1 MLSKYTV
8 KPLRRPMLTLV
19 PTNPPATTRAKAT
32 PITLVQTPEP
42 LIACLPGFDIPQF
55 VSRLSAGFPSPATDY
70 MEEGLDLNTFLV
82 RHKAATFAFA
92 VKGNSMRDAGIVDGD
107 KVLVDRSVEPKHGQI
122 VVAVVNGDYTIKR
135 LHLVEGRVEL
145 HAENPEFLPRKFQEG
160 EQLEVWGV
168 VVGVIRR
175 YAC

>member
-1 MLSKYTV
+1 MLSLV
-8 KPLRRPMLTLV
+8 QSKPTS
-19 PTNPPATTRAKAT
+19 TARAKAAQ
-32 PITLVQTPEP
+32 ITLVQHPEP
-42 LIACLPGFDIPQF
+42 LAACLPGFEVPQF
-55 VSRLSAGFPSPATDY
+55 ISRLSAGFPSPATDY
-70 MEEGLDLNTFLV
+70 MEDSLDLNAFLV

-92 VKGNSMRDAGIVDGD
+92 VKGNSMTDAGIMDGD

-135 LHLVEGRVEL
+135 LYSVAGRIEL
-145 HAENPEFLPRKFQEG
+145 HAENPEFLPRSFQDG

-175 YAC
+175 YAA

>member
-1 MLSKYTV
+1 MLDLIQN
-8 KPLRRPMLTLV
+8 KPNFAAKV
-19 PTNPPATTRAKAT
+19 ATTKT
-32 PITLVQTPEP
+32 TLAQTPMP
-42 LIACLPGFDIPQF
+42 LLASLPGFGIPQF
-55 VSRLSAGFPSPATDY
+55 ISRLSAGFPSPATDY

-92 VKGNSMRDAGIVDGD
+92 VKGSSMRDAGIVDGD
-107 KVLVDRSVEPKHGQI
+107 KVLVDRSVQAKHGQI

-135 LHLVEGRVEL
+135 LHSVAGCVEL
-145 HAENPEFLPRKFQEG
+145 HAENPEFLPRKFQDG
-160 EQLEVWGV
+160 EQFEVWGV

>member
-1 MLSKYTV
+1 MLS
-8 KPLRRPMLTLV
+8 LV
-19 PTNPPATTRAKAT
+19 PSKPPLTARAKASQ
-32 PITLVQTPEP
+32 ITLVQTPEP
-42 LIACLPGFDIPQF
+42 LVACLPGFDIPQF
-55 VSRLSAGFPSPATDY
+55 LSRLSAGFPSPATDY

-92 VKGNSMRDAGIVDGD
+92 VKGSSMRDAGIHDGD
-107 KVLVDRSVEPKHGQI
+107 KVLVDRSVEPRHGQI

-135 LHLVEGRVEL
+135 LHSVAGCIEL
-145 HAENPEFLPRKFQEG
+145 HAENPEFSPRKFQEG